1 MGVILSFIAFLVV
14 SPMDR
19 GPSLSAYVK
28 AAIEAVDDSGLKY
41 QVTPMGTII
50 ESDDLDGIMMVTK
63 RAVEA
68 VRSLNSDRISVTLKI
83 DARYDRDITMESKMR
98 AVDL

>member
-1 MGVILSFIAFLVV
+1 MSYIAFLVV

-19 GPSLSAYVK
+19 GPSLSGYVR
-28 AAIEAVDDSGLKY
+28 AAVDAIDSSGLKY

-50 ESDDLDGIMMVTK
+50 ESEDIDAILAVT
-63 RAVEA
+63 RDAVEA

-98 AVDL
+98 SLDR

>member
-1 MGVILSFIAFLVV
+1 LSFIAFLVV

-19 GPSLSAYVK
+19 GPSLSRYVK
-28 AAIEAVDDSGLKY
+28 AAIDAVEESGLSC

-50 ESDDLDGIMMVTK
+50 ESSDLESIMHAAK
-63 RAVEA
+63 RSIEA
-68 VRSLNSDRISVTLKI
+68 VRSLGSDRISVTLKI

-98 AVDL
+98 SVGR